1 MLMELN
7 IVPLGRG
14 ESFSADLADVLKII
28 DASGL
33 DYRLT
38 ATGTNVEGN
47 WEELMD
53 VARLCHREMRKK
65 ARRVVT
71 TIKIDDYEERTDRL
85 AAMVRSVETKAGKPL
100 RK

>member
-14 ESFSADLADVLKII
+14 ESYSADLADILKII
-28 DASGL
+28 DESGL

-38 ATGTNVEGN
+38 ATGTNLEGN
-47 WEELMD
+47 WEDLLD
-53 VARLCHREMRKK
+53 VARRCHKEMRKK

-71 TIKIDDYEERTDRL
+71 TIKIDDYGERTDRL
-85 AAMVRSVETKAGKPL
+85 AAMVRSVEDKAGKPL

>member
-7 IVPLGRG
+7 ILPLGHG
-14 ESFSADLADVLKII
+14 ESFGADLADILTII
-28 DASGL
+28 DESGL

-38 ATGTNVEGN
+38 ATGTNVEGG
-47 WEELMD
+47 WDELMD
-53 VARLCHREMRKK
+53 VARRCHKEMRKK

-71 TIKIDDYEERTDRL
+71 TIKIDDYGERTDRL
-85 AAMVRSVETKAGKPL
+85 AAMVRSVESKAGKPL

>member
-7 IVPLGRG
+7 IVPLGHG
-14 ESFSADLADVLKII
+14 ESFSADLAEVLKII
-28 DASGL
+28 DESGL

-38 ATGTNVEGN
+38 ASGTNIEGG

-53 VARLCHREMRKK
+53 VARLCHKEMRKK

-71 TIKIDDYEERTDRL
+71 TIRIDDYGERADRL
-85 AAMVRSVETKAGKPL
+85 AAMVRSVEEKVGKPL

>member
-1 MLMELN
+1 MLMELS
-7 IVPLGRG
+7 ILPLGRG
-14 ESFSADLADVLKII
+14 ESISADLVDILKII

-47 WEELMD
+47 WDQLMD
-53 VARLCHREMRKK
+53 VAGRCHKEMRKK

-71 TIKIDDYEERTDRL
+71 TIKIDDYGERTQQL
-85 AAMVRSVETKAGKPL
+85 AAMVKSVENKTGKPL